1 MYRLL
6 IAFVAYVS
14 LMQVPLNV
22 DAAEL
27 VYFGSPAC
35 SVCETWNHEVGE
47 IYPKTEESKILPLRY
62 HNVHDD
68 RPDELAF
75 IKGVVYTPTFVAIE
89 NGREL
94 GRIVG
99 YMGDFFFGNRWAA
112 SSKSSV
118 LSKPCE
124 MSARVNPNLALLASP
139 TVEFAS
145 YHTQD

>member
-99 YMGDFFFGNRWAA
+99 YMGDFFFWEQVGGFIQKLGPVETVRNERAC
-112 SSKSSV
+112 KSQ
-118 LSKPCE
+118 LGT
-124 MSARVNPNLALLASP
+124 ARQPNC
-139 TVEFAS
+139 
-145 YHTQD
+145 

>member
-14 LMQVPLNV
+14 LMQVSLNV

-35 SVCETWNHEVGE
+35 SVCETWNHEVGQ

-99 YMGDFFFGNRWAA
+99 YMGDFFFWEQVGGLIQKLGPVETVQNERACK
-112 SSKSSV
+112 SKLGAV
-118 LSKPCE
+118 
-124 MSARVNPNLALLASP
+124 RQPNC
-139 TVEFAS
+139 
-145 YHTQD
+145 